1 MENRFVEEF
10 NYIFFELIYFILKC
24 LHAATMFNHA
34 SIVRILIDNGANP
47 LLNNWE
53 SMTAVDLAKEAQIQD
68 ILDILMKALAPKLS
82 EHARQY
88 LLHKSTRRSDAD
100 FDLGIVENEE
110 RDEWKLYKSL
120 KSAAE
125 LERLEEEIEHTPVIP
140 DIPTTKGKNAGAARP
155 KLANR
160 PHRYHSTP
168 QK

>member
-1 MENRFVEEF
+1 MNKHKCYRINVYALFV
-10 NYIFFELIYFILKC
+10 YFFEFQC

-34 SIVRILIDNGANP
+34 SIVRMLLDNGANP

-53 SMTAVDLAKEAQIQD
+53 GMTAVDLAKEAKIED
-68 ILDILMKALAPKLS
+68 IIDILMKALAPKLS

-100 FDLGIVENEE
+100 FDLDLVEHED

-125 LERLEEEIEHTPVIP
+125 LERLEEEIEHIPILP
-140 DIPTTKGKNAGAARP
+140 DIPSAKGKHAGTNRQ
-155 KLANR
+155 KSTHR
-160 PHRYHSTP
+160 PHRYHVIS

>member
-1 MENRFVEEF
+1 
-10 NYIFFELIYFILKC
+10 
-24 LHAATMFNHA
+24 MFNHA
-34 SIVRILIDNGANP
+34 SIVRSLLENGANP

-53 SMTAVDLAKEAQIQD
+53 GMTAVDLAKEAQIQD
-68 ILDILMKALAPKLS
+68 ILDLLMKALEPKFS

-100 FDLGIVENEE
+100 FDSDLVEHEE

-125 LERLEEEIEHTPVIP
+125 LERLEEVIEQTPVLPDLPIP
-140 DIPTTKGKNAGAARP
+140 KGKQSTNTTRSMP
-155 KLANR
+155 THR
-160 PHRYHSTP
+160 PHRYQGSS